1 MVGMKFKEK
10 REKKNHYSLSTA
22 ILYTQAQPSGR
33 EQLETSNTN
42 ITEGGIWLFENVAH
56 AT

>member
-42 ITEGGIWLFENVAH
+42 ITEGGI
-56 AT
+56 